1 LIQSILVPVDGSD
14 NSNRALEFAIEI
26 GKRFE
31 AEIEI
36 LHVASKPVDVFN
48 TTPDEIEEE
57 HFNRLVDNK
66 QSMLKEALRYAS
78 ALAPHLE
85 VTVKLQK
92 GNTANKI
99 LAEADEGNFDLIVMG
114 SRGLGNIQG
123 LLLGSI
129 SRIIINRASVPVTIV
144 K

>member
-1 LIQSILVPVDGSD
+1 MIQSILVPIDGSD
-14 NSNRALEFAIEI
+14 NSDRALEFAIEI

-31 AEIEI
+31 ADIEI
-36 LHVASKPVDVFN
+36 LHVASMPVDVLH

-57 HFNRLVDNK
+57 HFSRIVGNK
-66 QSMLKEALRYAS
+66 QDMLKEALRHAS
-78 ALAPHLE
+78 SLAPHLN
-85 VTVKLQK
+85 VTVKLLK
-92 GNTANKI
+92 GNIANQI

-114 SRGLGNIQG
+114 SRGLGNIQE

-129 SRIIINRASVPVTIV
+129 SRIIINRANVPVTIV

>member
-1 LIQSILVPVDGSD
+1 MIQNILVPVDGSD
-14 NSNRALEFAIEI
+14 NSDRALEFAIEI

-36 LHVASKPVDVFN
+36 LHVVSIPVDVFN

-57 HFNRLVDNK
+57 HLNMIVGNK
-66 QSMLKEALRYAS
+66 QDMLKEALRHAS
-78 ALAPHLE
+78 SLAPHLK
-85 VTVKLQK
+85 VTVKLLK
-92 GNTANKI
+92 GNTANQI